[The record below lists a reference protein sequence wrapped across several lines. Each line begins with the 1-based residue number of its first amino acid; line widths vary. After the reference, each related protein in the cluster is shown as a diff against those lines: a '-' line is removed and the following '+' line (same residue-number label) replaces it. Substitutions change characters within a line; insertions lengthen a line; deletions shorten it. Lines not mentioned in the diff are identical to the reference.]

1 MICMLESKL
10 FEEIEP
16 AKKKGSTI
24 MHGIKSAISAI
35 AVHPR
40 QPILAIA
47 GAEGFILL
55 WDYLKKGDA
64 ISNFEYFRKEDSN
77 NKNPDGKIFTR
88 IEFTTDGSEILVAQ
102 TNGEIKI
109 LDSQTGHWKKL
120 NSPLKTSDRKGYP
133 ITQMIMSEDGK
144 YMAVCDTNR
153 CVCLFKKDHL
163 HNDTQKPVEW

>member
-1 MICMLESKL
+1 
-10 FEEIEP
+10 
-16 AKKKGSTI
+16 
-24 MHGIKSAISAI
+24 
-35 AVHPR
+35 
-40 QPILAIA
+40 
-47 GAEGFILL
+47 LL

-77 NKNPDGKIFTR
+77 NKNSDGKIFTR

-153 CVCLFKKDHL
+153 CVCLFKKDNL
-163 HNDTQKPVEW
+163 HGDP